1 MTQEA
6 SILNVALLISVIL
19 FAIRLG
25 KYQKRLI
32 AVEKRLGIKPE
43 EEIEA
48 EEDLKTIVKRVKKE
62 GLKNPYKKPKTKSE
76 VKGNE

>member
-6 SILNVALLISVIL
+6 GLLNIALLISVIL

-32 AVEKRLGIKPE
+32 AVERKLGIKPE
-43 EEIEA
+43 EEIESQ
-48 EEDLKTIVKRVKKE
+48 ENFKTLGKRVLKE
-62 GLKNPYKKPKTKSE
+62 GLKNPYKKPKKPLE
-76 VKGNE
+76 VKNDE

>member
-1 MTQEA
+1 MSHEA

-48 EEDLKTIVKRVKKE
+48 EEDLRTLGKKVMKE
-62 GLKNPYKKPKTKSE
+62 GLKNPYKKTKTKKA
-76 VKGNE
+76 VKTDE

>member
-1 MTQEA
+1 MSQEA

-62 GLKNPYKKPKTKSE
+62 GFKNPYKKPKTTSG
-76 VKGNE
+76 VKKDE

>member
-6 SILNVALLISVIL
+6 GLLNIALLISVIL

-32 AVEKRLGIKPE
+32 AVEKKLGIKPE

-48 EEDLKTIVKRVKKE
+48 EENIKTLGKRVLKE
-62 GLKNPYKKPKTKSE
+62 GLKNPYKKPKKSLE
-76 VKGNE
+76 VKNDE